1 MSKGKVSLV
10 GGGPG
15 AVDLLTAKGIHCLR
29 EADVVIYDWL
39 SSPDL
44 LSLVPS
50 SAELIY
56 AGKRAGIHTLPQEK
70 INQLLVEKARAG
82 YRVVRLKGGDPFIFG
97 RGGEEAE
104 ALAGEGI
111 EFEIV
116 PGITSAAAVPAYA
129 GIPLTHRGFSSSVA
143 ILTGF
148 EEGGKEES
156 SLDWAKIST
165 GVDTLFFLMGVT
177 ALPRIVQN
185 LSGHGRSPDTPVA
198 VIQWGT
204 TARQRTVEGTLDT
217 IVEQVKQAGL
227 RPPAVTVVGDVVS
240 LRRKLCW
247 YESLPLFGKRIVVT
261 RARHQAGRFCERLRE
276 LGAQPLEF
284 PVIEILPPESWKPVD
299 DAITRLHTFSW
310 LILTSANGVGFFVDR
325 LFAQGKD
332 VRELKGLRVAAIG
345 SETAAALS
353 RRGLKAD
360 LIPDEFKA
368 EGLVASLRDLVD
380 GNSLVLIARAEKAR
394 EVLPEELRKMGVPVE
409 VVSIYRTARPR
420 GDWERLNQLLAH
432 GEIDM
437 ITFTSSSTV
446 HNFLAA
452 LPSENP
458 AELLRGVVI
467 GCIGPITARTVQEY
481 GLEAHVVPGIYTIDA
496 FAQVIA
502 EFFKRERVE
511 MGN

>member
-165 GVDTLFFLMGVT
+165 
-177 ALPRIVQN
+177 
-185 LSGHGRSPDTPVA
+185 
-198 VIQWGT
+198 
-204 TARQRTVEGTLDT
+204 
-217 IVEQVKQAGL
+217 
-227 RPPAVTVVGDVVS
+227 
-240 LRRKLCW
+240 
-247 YESLPLFGKRIVVT
+247 
-261 RARHQAGRFCERLRE
+261 
-276 LGAQPLEF
+276 
-284 PVIEILPPESWKPVD
+284 
-299 DAITRLHTFSW
+299 
-310 LILTSANGVGFFVDR
+310 
-325 LFAQGKD
+325 
-332 VRELKGLRVAAIG
+332 
-345 SETAAALS
+345 
-353 RRGLKAD
+353 
-360 LIPDEFKA
+360 
-368 EGLVASLRDLVD
+368 
-380 GNSLVLIARAEKAR
+380 
-394 EVLPEELRKMGVPVE
+394 
-409 VVSIYRTARPR
+409 
-420 GDWERLNQLLAH
+420 
-432 GEIDM
+432 
-437 ITFTSSSTV
+437 
-446 HNFLAA
+446 
-452 LPSENP
+452 
-458 AELLRGVVI
+458 
-467 GCIGPITARTVQEY
+467 
-481 GLEAHVVPGIYTIDA
+481 
-496 FAQVIA
+496 
-502 EFFKRERVE
+502 
-511 MGN
+511 